1 MLDLSN
7 LMALQDNPIFPEG
20 NEIETAEKVMKDFTV
35 SAAAFQTSESKIELL
50 EAREKMAVLEKGINI
65 KQQKIEEQMR
75 LIEKQEKEI
84 EDLKESSDSKSQILQ
99 QQIEALKESH
109 ASKSQTKQQEMETL
123 KESHASAIRIL
134 LENHAKEIAKTKT
147 KVWVCFYYLNWSVLS
162 LLKKFFLVFKSMWIR
177 RVISLLYDNILLQ

>member
-20 NEIETAEKVMKDFTV
+20 NEIETAAKVMKDFTV

-50 EAREKMAVLEKGINI
+50 EAREKMAVLDKEINI

-123 KESHASAIRIL
+123 KESHFSAIRIL

-147 KVWVCFYYLNWSVLS
+147 KIWVCFYYLN
-162 LLKKFFLVFKSMWIR
+162 
-177 RVISLLYDNILLQ
+177 